1 MNGKGFFETF
11 KGKIK
16 NYHHTFHGTKL
27 KHAESILHSGLKVPG
42 TKDANGNIIKIPDN
56 HI

>member
-1 MNGKGFFETF
+1 MNWKGFFETF

-16 NYHHTFHGTKL
+16 NYHHTFHGTKS